1 MRNIWTIIKKEL
13 KRFFTDKRILVS
25 LFLPGILIYFVY
37 SFMGDFMKDSMSTSD
52 DYVYNVYV
60 QNKEDAGDVFSQMLT
75 NTPFTI
81 AFQEVEQCDSSV
93 DEIKNQIRDKEV
105 DLLVVFE
112 KDFYNNML
120 VYQTQSNTKA
130 PNIEIY
136 YNSAQTSSSELFYYY
151 STVFN
156 EFEATMTNK
165 FDINNNLNNS
175 EVKYDL
181 VTEEQTTIMFITM
194 LLPFL
199 LITFLFTASM
209 SVTPD
214 SIAGEKERGTIAT
227 LLVTPMRRREL
238 ALGKTIAISIAALAS
253 SLVSFVG
260 LILSLPKLMQMA
272 SIDLGIYGISTYLS
286 IFAIVL
292 VTELLFVVLISLVS
306 AFAKSVKEAT
316 GYCSALM
323 IVIMLLGV
331 STMVGISGNSTI
343 AFLFPV
349 YNSIQ
354 CLNEILSLSFN
365 LGHFFITIL
374 ANLVLIVLGTIAI
387 TKIFN
392 SEKIL
397 SNA

>member
-13 KRFFTDKRILVS
+13 KRFFTDKRIIVS

-37 SFMGDFMKDSMSTSD
+37 SFMGSFMKDAMSTSS
-52 DYVYNVYV
+52 DYVYTVYV
-60 QNKEDAGDVFSQMLT
+60 QNKADAGEVFSSMLT

-81 AFQEVEQCDSSV
+81 ELIEVEQSETGVED
-93 DEIKNQIRDKEV
+93 IKGQIKEKEV
-105 DLLVVFE
+105 DLLIVFE
-112 KDFYNNML
+112 ENFYNNMIL
-120 VYQTQSNTKA
+120 YQSQSNTKA
-130 PNIEIY
+130 PNISMY
-136 YNSAQTSSSELFYYY
+136 YNSVNTPSNEIFNYY
-151 STVFN
+151 SLVFN

-165 FDINNNLNNS
+165 FDINNS
-175 EVKYDL
+175 EEKYDL
-181 VTEEQTTIMFITM
+181 ATEEQTTIMLLTM

-227 LLVTPMRRREL
+227 LLVTPMKRSEL

-253 SLVSFVG
+253 SIVSFVG

-272 SIDLGIYGISTYLS
+272 SIDLGIYGIATYLA
-286 IFAIVL
+286 ILAIVV
-292 VTELLFVVLISLVS
+292 VTELLFVVLISLIS
-306 AFAKSVKEAT
+306 AFAKSVKEAS

-331 STMVGISGNSTI
+331 STMVGISSNNLFTF
-343 AFLFPV
+343 FLPV

-354 CLNEILSLSFN
+354 CLNDILSLSFN
-365 LGHFFITIL
+365 VGHFLITIL
-374 ANLVLIVLGTIAI
+374 SNLILIILGTIGI